1 MKNRGRTEIV
11 SNILEAANGRETKT
25 KSSECHKELTD
36 TGKCVG
42 CSLSPEVCTC
52 STASEYDTTG
62 TFVEANVTST
72 IKKVE
77 YDTTGANEEAE
88 PLN

>member
-1 MKNRGRTEIV
+1 MKYRGRTEIV
-11 SNILEAANGRETKT
+11 ATMPEAAKSGTTKT

-36 TGKCVG
+36 TGKYVG

-52 STASEYDTTG
+52 HTTSEYDTTG

-72 IKKVE
+72 INKVE
-77 YDTTGANEEAE
+77 YDTTGANEE
-88 PLN
+88 PNY

>member
-25 KSSECHKELTD
+25 KSSECHKELPDTD
-36 TGKCVG
+36 KCVG
-42 CSLSPEVCTC
+42 CSLSSELCTC

-62 TFVEANVTST
+62 TFVEANFTST

-77 YDTTGANEEAE
+77 YDT
-88 PLN
+88 

>member
-1 MKNRGRTEIV
+1 MDIKC
-11 SNILEAANGRETKT
+11 
-25 KSSECHKELTD
+25 SECHKELTD

-42 CSLSPEVCTC
+42 CSLSPKVCTC
-52 STASEYDTTG
+52 STASEYDTTR

>member
-72 IKKVE
+72 IKKVSRI
-77 YDTTGANEEAE
+77 
-88 PLN
+88 

>member
-1 MKNRGRTEIV
+1 MKYRGRTEIV
-11 SNILEAANGRETKT
+11 SNILDSANRRATKT
-25 KSSECHKELTD
+25 KSSEYHKELTD
-36 TGKCVG
+36 AGKCVG

-52 STASEYDTTG
+52 RTAS
-62 TFVEANVTST
+62 
-72 IKKVE
+72 E